1 MSVLA
6 LRLRDSE
13 SESES
18 AMQCDNVRYRG
29 VLHTL
34 EIVMREEAGC
44 ERLPHMDMSE
54 QCKLA
59 GTEF

>member
-1 MSVLA
+1 MK
-6 LRLRDSE
+6 
-13 SESES
+13 
-18 AMQCDNVRYRG
+18 CDDVRYRG
-29 VLHTL
+29 VLYTL